1 MNKNNISKTD
11 SESCPEVI
19 ATAKSGY
26 MLKVSYELKK
36 ELRTQ
41 FISEVLEAN
50 ILSLSREEPQ
60 NIYYNMYIPVDSDT
74 SIHLVELWPSEEAI
88 DFHKKSK
95 HYEILTALKAKYD
108 IKAEILKFNIDL

>member
-1 MNKNNISKTD
+1 MNKNNIYKTD
-11 SESCPEVI
+11 SKSCPEAI
-19 ATAKSGY
+19 AVAKSGY
-26 MLKVSYELKK
+26 MLKVSYEIKK
-36 ELRTQ
+36 DLRAQ

-60 NIYYNMYIPVDSDT
+60 NIYYDMYIPVDSDT